1 MGADRVHEPVV
12 VLGLGR
18 FGQSVALALTRE
30 GCEVLAIDRDP
41 ELVRRISKQVTLA
54 VEADVTSR
62 EALAQL
68 GVGEYTRAV
77 VAIGDAVEA
86 SLVCALVLKED
97 FKIPEVWA
105 KAINAQQA
113 KILRKIGVT
122 DVVYPELEV
131 GRRVA
136 HTLLGH
142 RTEYVP
148 TVEGLAYAGV
158 PVAPDMAGC
167 TLAELSSLNE
177 RGILVMAVSRGGR
190 SVPELATPDTVVQA
204 RDVLVVCGPEDEV
217 SQLLT

>member
-1 MGADRVHEPVV
+1 MAELAQEPVV

-18 FGQSVALALTRE
+18 FGQSVAVALTRE
-30 GCEVLAIDRDP
+30 GCEVLAIDRNP
-41 ELVRRISKQVTLA
+41 ELVRMVSNRVTMA
-54 VEADVTSR
+54 VEADVTNR

-68 GVGEYTRAV
+68 GVAEYRRAV

-86 SLVCALVLKED
+86 SLVCALVIKED
-97 FKIPEVWA
+97 FKIPEIWA

-136 HTLLGH
+136 HALLGH

-148 TVEGLAYAGV
+148 TVDGLAYAGV
-158 PVAPDMAGC
+158 PVADDMVGKR
-167 TLAELSSLNE
+167 LADIRRLNE
-177 RGILVMAVSRGGR
+177 RGILVLGIARRGR
-190 SVPELATPDTVVQA
+190 NMPELANPDTVVDS
-204 RDVLVVCGPEDEV
+204 RDVLIVCGPEDEL
-217 SQLLT
+217 SPMLL

>member
-1 MGADRVHEPVV
+1 MAELAQEPVV

-18 FGQSVALALTRE
+18 FGQSVAVALTRE
-30 GCEVLAIDRDP
+30 GCEVLAIDRNP
-41 ELVRRISKQVTLA
+41 ELVRMVSNRVTMA
-54 VEADVTSR
+54 VEADVTNR

-68 GVGEYTRAV
+68 GVAEYRRAV

-97 FKIPEVWA
+97 FKIPEIWA

-136 HTLLGH
+136 HALLGH

-148 TVEGLAYAGV
+148 TVDGLASAGV
-158 PVAPDMAGC
+158 TVADDMVGKR
-167 TLAELSSLNE
+167 LADIRRLNE
-177 RGILVMAVSRGGR
+177 RGILVLGIARRGR
-190 SVPELATPDTVVQA
+190 NMPELANPDTVVDS
-204 RDVLVVCGPEDEV
+204 RDVLIVCGPEDEL
-217 SQLLT
+217 SPMLL